1 MNSSKIVRS
10 HVERKKT
17 HKMVQPRRIKKY
29 YHYNFPSY
37 VFVKAV
43 KCFLLRNK
51 LWHRRSVVLLFH
63 ALLFCGK
70 MQQVVLCS
78 AAAILFLNALIN
90 FVKFPQ
96 TTTEIFVF
104 FFQPSYHKKP
114 RMGDLLCCPI
124 VCRVILWLYCIN
136 RHMG

>member
-10 HVERKKT
+10 HVEEKT

-37 VFVKAV
+37 VFVKASV
-43 KCFLLRNK
+43 KCFLCGINYGT
-51 LWHRRSVVLLFH
+51 VVLFH

-104 FFQPSYHKKP
+104 FFQPQKATH
-114 RMGDLLCCPI
+114 G
-124 VCRVILWLYCIN
+124 
-136 RHMG
+136 